1 MADRV
6 LEEEAARGSFTTI
19 LGREGRAFRKEVG
32 YEDQMQKSTSGEGM
46 VVGLGRGQQ
55 CRSLGKKFRVDFRPN

>member
-1 MADRV
+1 M
-6 LEEEAARGSFTTI
+6 TI

-46 VVGLGRGQQ
+46 VVGTW
-55 CRSLGKKFRVDFRPN
+55 